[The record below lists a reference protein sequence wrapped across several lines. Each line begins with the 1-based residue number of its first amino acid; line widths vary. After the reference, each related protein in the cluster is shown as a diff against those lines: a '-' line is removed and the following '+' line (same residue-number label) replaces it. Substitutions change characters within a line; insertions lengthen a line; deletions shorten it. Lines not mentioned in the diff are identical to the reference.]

1 MTLLVGDAQRVE
13 GVRRAAGARVIRV
26 ATAWLDG
33 CSGCHMSVLDMDE
46 RLVALAPLFD
56 IVYSPLVDTKV
67 IPADID
73 LALIEGAV
81 SNEHDLERVLE
92 LRKNAAFVV
101 ALGDCAITGNVPSM
115 RNAIPLSVVCR
126 RAYEETAAT
135 GAGLPTEGVPP
146 LLEKVKRVH
155 DVVEVDLFVQG
166 CPPPADAIH
175 YVLSELVA
183 GRRPDATTV
192 SRFGA

>member
-1 MTLLVGDAQRVE
+1 MSNSATETKGGHRLARPLERV
-13 GVRRAAGARVIRV
+13 VRV

-46 RLVALAPLFD
+46 RLVALAPLFEV
-56 IVYSPLVDTKV
+56 VYSPLVDTKQ
-67 IPADID
+67 IPEDID

-81 SNEHDLERVLE
+81 SNEHDLERVIE
-92 LRKNAAFVV
+92 LRKKSAFVIS
-101 ALGDCAITGNVPSM
+101 LGDCAITGNVPSM
-115 RNAIPLSVVCR
+115 RNALPLLDVCC
-126 RAYEETAAT
+126 RAYEETAAV
-135 GAGLPTEGVPP
+135 GAGLPTLEVPR
-146 LLEKVKRVH
+146 LLDNVLRVH
-155 DVVEVDLFVQG
+155 DVVDVDLFVQG

-175 YVLSELVA
+175 FVLSELIA